1 MLKLE
6 RATEATCRLLI
17 FFLLLFS
24 PQTKF
29 EFASLVHDFRMSLLM
44 EFEAKL
50 CSNLA

>member
-1 MLKLE
+1 MSKAELE
-6 RATEATCRLLI
+6 GDMSSFSN
-17 FFLLLFS
+17 FFLLFS

-29 EFASLVHDFRMSLLM
+29 EFVSLVHDFRMSLLM